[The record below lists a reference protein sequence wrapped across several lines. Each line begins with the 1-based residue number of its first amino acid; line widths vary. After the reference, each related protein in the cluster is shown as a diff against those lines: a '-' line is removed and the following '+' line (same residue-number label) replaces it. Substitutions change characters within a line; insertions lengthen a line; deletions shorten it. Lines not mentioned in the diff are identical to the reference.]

1 MEERKDNK
9 ILINGKEYEVIS
21 YITIESG
28 NFIVYTDGKMLGD
41 DNVAL
46 YINRISDENNEIIFD
61 EVDNDEV
68 MQVISEIRERLVSH
82 E

>member
-9 ILINGKEYEVIS
+9 ILINGKEYEIIS
-21 YITIESG
+21 YISVASG